1 MAPSICELLEG
12 RERRRAPDLVDD
24 ALHERPVR
32 LARLARGQP
41 LGIGHERL
49 PRAVTVR
56 EIVVRADVDHLVG
69 LAEHRLPEAHH
80 VDAVLLEELHG
91 DVGEAALD
99 VRHPARHDVVRAVFV
114 DHRAS
119 LAAALPRGRRGA
131 TLWWQRP
138 GFGATSQAACGI
150 VQRASVWRPQRPQ
163 LTGST
168 AKPSLGMSRATTSR
182 ACWRLTLISIA
193 RQAVQSRP
201 SWRAS
206 TPRMAGAT
214 RCGRSLG
221 RSRDARRPS
230 RHRSWSRSSASV
242 VVRTLAGRMRIGA
255 ATLMPPSLEPDGP
268 MQWPAPALRPARA
281 CGT

>member
-1 MAPSICELLEG
+1 MAPNPQPSERPGEAVPLLSTAPAHWGPRNGPHLLEG
-12 RERRRAPDLVDD
+12 REGGRAPDLVDD
-24 ALHERPVR
+24 ALHERSVR

-99 VRHPARHDVVRAVFV
+99 VRHAARHDVVRALFV

-131 TLWWQRP
+131 TRWWQTP
-138 GFGATSQAACGI
+138 GSGATSQAA
-150 VQRASVWRPQRPQ
+150 RR
-163 LTGST
+163 
-168 AKPSLGMSRATTSR
+168 
-182 ACWRLTLISIA
+182 
-193 RQAVQSRP
+193 
-201 SWRAS
+201 
-206 TPRMAGAT
+206 
-214 RCGRSLG
+214 RS
-221 RSRDARRPS
+221 
-230 RHRSWSRSSASV
+230 
-242 VVRTLAGRMRIGA
+242 
-255 ATLMPPSLEPDGP
+255 
-268 MQWPAPALRPARA
+268 
-281 CGT
+281 